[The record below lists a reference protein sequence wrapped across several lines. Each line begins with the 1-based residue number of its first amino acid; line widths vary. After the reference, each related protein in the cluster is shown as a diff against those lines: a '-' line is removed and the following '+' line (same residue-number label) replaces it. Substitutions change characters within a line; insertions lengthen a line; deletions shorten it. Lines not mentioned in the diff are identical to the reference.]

1 MIEQFITYVK
11 DIRGYSLNTC
21 RAYERDLRK
30 FASWMQNN
38 LAEARW
44 SKVTREEI
52 DRYVVFLAEAGEKP
66 STTNR
71 QLSSIASIYNYFI
84 RQGWLKANPCKYES
98 RRKLAEVIPGTI
110 PTKDLQR
117 AYDHAQGCTKLM
129 IGILATTGI
138 RLQEMLD
145 IRWRDIDLSEC
156 SIIISGKGNVQRKVF
171 STPEVLEPLKN
182 LEPSAKPDFKL
193 FWISPRKVRYLLE
206 AAIRPYTKADKIS
219 PHIIRH
225 TYATA
230 LAQDG
235 KDALAI
241 KQALGHKSL
250 ETSQKYVNFAEVTTN
265 CKAFSNTII
274 K

>member
-1 MIEQFITYVK
+1 MIQDFITYIK
-11 DIRGYSLNTC
+11 NIRGYSPNTV

-30 FASWMQNN
+30 FVTWMQQNM
-38 LAEARW
+38 EAPRW
-44 SKVTREEI
+44 STVTREDI
-52 DRYVVFLAEAGEKP
+52 DRYVIYLAEVGEKP
-66 STTNR
+66 TTTNR

-98 RRKLAEVIPGTI
+98 RRKLAELIPGTI

-117 AYDHAQGCTKLM
+117 AYEHSQGCTKLM

-138 RLQEMLD
+138 RLGEMLS
-145 IRWRDIDLSEC
+145 IRWRDINLEES
-156 SIIISGKGNVQRKVF
+156 SFVIIGKGNVQRKVY
-171 STPEVLEPLKN
+171 STPEVLKPLEA
-182 LEPSAKPDFKL
+182 LEPSAKPDYKL

-230 LAQDG
+230 LAKQG
-235 KDALAI
+235 KDAMAI
-241 KQALGHKSL
+241 KQALGHKRL
-250 ETSQKYVNFAEVTTN
+250 ETSQRYVNFAEVDTN

-274 K
+274 N